1 MSGAP
6 ARDEDVEH
14 GQGPLFRDV
23 ANPQHGLPEAPIG
36 RDDAGHLSSDC
47 RHDLVKRLGFLKL
60 LSTQQGGYVRSICAD
75 GGVEVHVGVPGH
87 EDSNLGAL
95 NQLCDRL
102 GAIEGRELPRLQPV
116 VADRDINVLR
126 RHVSNKFLDRRIS
139 AVGRDHVEA
148 VILEMHPGG
157 ASVLLV
163 VVDDEDSTDRHI
175 VSVGVIEPR
184 SPSAWSTARAARVHS
199 SRQRVDGRPE
209 AGVPARLTDARL
221 RLPTSSNGQGRCAG
235 RSRLI
240 EVTPTPLPRDD
251 GLDEVVVD
259 RRSTSMEVGQSISDP
274 ARGRLV
280 RAGQPC
286 PNVVS
291 GKMRSV
297 TGTIHTVLDRLRSEA
312 LDERDKGGK
321 FERLIR
327 AYLTSD
333 PEWKARFSDVWLW
346 SDWPERAGRPDTG
359 IDLVAANADDGG
371 LTAIQCKFY
380 APGRTVGKADI
391 DSFISASASSQFTR
405 RIVFDTA
412 AGWSANAEETLAGG
426 VAQRVDI
433 GYLADAAIDWDQ
445 FSWTTPE
452 IVVPTGKKAL
462 RPHQQKA
469 LDDVRAGFAEHDRGQ
484 LVMACGTGKTFTSL
498 RIAEDLVGAS
508 GTVLFLV
515 PSIQLLSQSL
525 REWMANAEVDI
536 APYAVCS
543 DVRVGRRAPS
553 DDADQL
559 PIDLTEPASTDPQT
573 LLTRFEKG
581 EQATGRMRVVFCT
594 YQSIDVV
601 VRAQERGLPSFDL
614 VVCDEAHRTT
624 GVTIADGDESTFVRV
639 HDADALKATKRLYMT
654 ATPRVFGEEVKRKAT
669 DADAVLADMGD
680 VEVFGPELHRLG
692 FGQAVEADLLTD
704 YKVLVL
710 AVDEKY
716 VAENFQ
722 QAMANSGEIQ
732 LDQAAKLIGCWNGLA
747 KNFGPETGAPTAG
760 DRAPMRTAVAFAQHI
775 KASKAAAAAF
785 PDLADRAQLD
795 APEDRP
801 RLRVQAAHV
810 DGTMGVH
817 ERNTHLAWL
826 KATAPDGVCR
836 VLTNA
841 RCLSEGVDVPALDA
855 VLFLTPRGSQVDV
868 VQSVGRVMRKAPGK
882 ELGYIVLPVVVPSGI
897 APEEALRDN
906 ERYKV
911 VWQVLQALRS
921 HDDRF
926 HAMVNQIELNKRKPD
941 TIEIVTVTGRPDDD
955 GVTVPDPGQPMRKT
969 TEQLLMEFPADEFR
983 DAMYARIVAK
993 VGERRYWETWAKD
1006 IADIAA
1012 AHVTRIKG
1020 LLATPGPAADE
1031 FEHFV
1036 AGLRGNLNDSIT
1048 DHAAIDML
1056 AQHLITRPV
1065 FEALFAHSSFLAGNP
1080 VARTMENMLAVLD
1093 AHAVGAENE
1102 TLEGFYDTVR
1112 KRVAGVDNAAGKQRV
1127 LVELYDK
1134 FFATAFPKTVAKL
1147 GIVYTPVEIVDFI
1160 LRSADEVLRAEF
1172 GQGLTDEGVHVLDPF
1187 TGTGTF
1193 LVRLLQSGLVEP
1205 HDLARKYANE
1215 LHANEI
1221 LLLAYYIAAANI
1233 ETTFEELEGTPQ
1245 PFPGLVLTDSFQS
1258 WEDGDQQDFDV
1269 IPENNERLKRQ
1280 KRLPIQV
1287 IVGNPPYS
1295 VGQDNANDNNQNEKY
1310 PTLDGQIR
1318 RTYAARGSKEARS
1331 LYDSYIRAI
1340 KWATL
1345 RISKRGIVAFVTN
1358 GGFLES
1364 NTADGMRKTL
1374 AEEFSAIHV
1383 FNLRGNQRAS
1393 NWRAEGGKV
1402 FGVGSKATVAIVL
1415 LVKREDSAGPAVI
1428 RYTDVGDYM
1437 TTEQKLAEVA
1447 AAGSFRGLSP
1457 ITISTNEHGDW
1468 LTHRREDFARFSP
1481 LGAKEGGEPLFAE
1494 YTLGL
1499 GTNRDVWVYNFSR
1512 QRLGEHMAKSVRT
1525 YSNALRGDLS
1535 TRDTDIKWTATLEA
1549 LLRRGVPIELS
1560 TAPPRV
1566 ITYRPFQRQ
1575 YLYGDE
1581 RWIHRPGLVFE
1592 LFPAPALHN
1601 VGFLLT
1607 GVSSHAPFSAFV
1619 VDAPPD
1625 KHLLDTGQFF
1635 ARWRYEK
1642 VDESGMFDVHEG
1654 EVVDGY
1660 RRIDNI
1666 TDEALAT
1673 FTAAYPGESINKDD
1687 IFNYVYGLLHSP
1699 EYRETYAAD
1708 LKKMLPR
1715 IPFAKDFRAFADAG
1729 NQLAALHLR
1738 YETVEPYPLDGLD
1751 AAGLGGDADYG
1762 FFAVRDKKMS
1772 FGKPNAEQKAAGLR
1786 HDRSVIQ
1793 YNDRITLRGVPE
1805 EAYRYTLGSR
1815 SAIEWIIDRYWVK
1828 TDKASGIVNDPNDWS
1843 REVGDPRY
1851 IVDLLARIVTVS
1863 LETVRVVDS
1872 LPPLGVLHDG

>member
-1 MSGAP
+1 
-6 ARDEDVEH
+6 
-14 GQGPLFRDV
+14 
-23 ANPQHGLPEAPIG
+23 
-36 RDDAGHLSSDC
+36 
-47 RHDLVKRLGFLKL
+47 
-60 LSTQQGGYVRSICAD
+60 
-75 GGVEVHVGVPGH
+75 
-87 EDSNLGAL
+87 
-95 NQLCDRL
+95 
-102 GAIEGRELPRLQPV
+102 
-116 VADRDINVLR
+116 
-126 RHVSNKFLDRRIS
+126 
-139 AVGRDHVEA
+139 
-148 VILEMHPGG
+148 
-157 ASVLLV
+157 
-163 VVDDEDSTDRHI
+163 
-175 VSVGVIEPR
+175 
-184 SPSAWSTARAARVHS
+184 
-199 SRQRVDGRPE
+199 
-209 AGVPARLTDARL
+209 
-221 RLPTSSNGQGRCAG
+221 
-235 RSRLI
+235 
-240 EVTPTPLPRDD
+240 
-251 GLDEVVVD
+251 
-259 RRSTSMEVGQSISDP
+259 
-274 ARGRLV
+274 
-280 RAGQPC
+280 
-286 PNVVS
+286 
-291 GKMRSV
+291 MRSV
-297 TGTIHTVLDRLRSEA
+297 TGTIHAVLDRLRSES
-312 LDERDKGGK
+312 LDERDKGSK

-333 PEWKARFSDVWLW
+333 PEWKSRFSDVWLW

-380 APGRTVGKADI
+380 APGRTVAKADI
-391 DSFISASASSQFTR
+391 DSFVSASASSQFTR

-412 AGWSANAEETLAGG
+412 AGWSVNAEETLAGG

-462 RPHQQKA
+462 RPHQQEA
-469 LDDVRAGFAEHDRGQ
+469 LDDVRAGLAERDRGQ

-498 RIAEDLVGAS
+498 RIAEELVGAG

-536 APYAVCS
+536 RALAVCS

-573 LLTRFEKG
+573 LLTRF
-581 EQATGRMRVVFCT
+581 QAGTADGRMRVVFST

-601 VRAQERGLPSFDL
+601 TRAQELGLPDFDL
-614 VVCDEAHRTT
+614 VICDEAHRTT
-624 GVTIADGDESTFVRV
+624 GVTLADNDESAFVRV
-639 HDADALKATKRLYMT
+639 HDANALKAAKRLYMT
-654 ATPRVFGEEVKRKAT
+654 ATPRVFGEEVRRKAT

-680 VEVFGPELHRLG
+680 TEVFGPELHRLG

-747 KNFGPETGAPTAG
+747 KHFGPVATDGEAPA
-760 DRAPMRTAVAFAQHI
+760 DKVPMRTAVAFAQHI

-785 PDLADRAQLD
+785 PDLADRAQID

-826 KATAPDGVCR
+826 KDSHTTGVCR

-882 ELGYIVLPVVVPSGI
+882 ELGYIVLPVVVPSGV

-926 HAMVNQIELNKRKPD
+926 HALVNQIELNKHKPD
-941 TIEIVTVTGRPDDD
+941 KIEIVTITDPTDGD
-955 GVTVPDPGQPMRKT
+955 GVTVPDPDQPAQKS
-969 TEQLLMEFPADEFR
+969 TEQLLMEFPVNQFR

-993 VGERRYWETWAKD
+993 VGERRYWESWAKD

-1020 LLATPGPAADE
+1020 LLAAPGPAATE

-1048 DHAAIDML
+1048 DDAAIDML

-1080 VARTMENMLAVLD
+1080 VARTMENMLVVLD

-1102 TLEGFYDTVR
+1102 TLEGFYDSVR

-1134 FFATAFPKTVAKL
+1134 FFATAFPKTVSKL

-1172 GQGLTDEGVHVLDPF
+1172 GQGLTEEGVHVLDPF

-1193 LVRLLQSGLVEP
+1193 LVRLLQSGLIEP

-1258 WEDGDQQDFDV
+1258 WEDGDQQDLDV
-1269 IPENNERLKRQ
+1269 IPENNARLKRQ

-1295 VGQDNANDNNQNEKY
+1295 SGQDSANDDNANEKY
-1310 PTLDGQIR
+1310 PTLDAAIR
-1318 RTYAARGSKEARS
+1318 DTYAARSTATNKNS

-1345 RISKRGIVAFVTN
+1345 RIQERGIVAFVTN
-1358 GGFLES
+1358 GGFLDS
-1364 NTADGMRKTL
+1364 NTADGMRQTV
-1374 AEEFSAIHV
+1374 ADEFSAIHV
-1383 FNLRGNQRAS
+1383 FNLRGNQRTAGEQS
-1393 NWRAEGGKV
+1393 RREGGKV
-1402 FGVGSKATVAIVL
+1402 FGAGSRATVAITL
-1415 LVKREDSAGPAVI
+1415 LVKKSDAVGPATI
-1428 RYTDVGDYM
+1428 YYTDVGDYL
-1437 TTEQKLAEVA
+1437 TREQKLARVA
-1447 AAGSFRGLSP
+1447 EARSLGDLASAA
-1457 ITISTNEHGDW
+1457 ITPNRHGDW
-1468 LTHRREDFARFSP
+1468 LYQRAEDF
-1481 LGAKEGGEPLFAE
+1481 GAFTPIEKIFAVQSGGLK
-1494 YTLGL
+1494 
-1499 GTNRDVWVYNFSR
+1499 TNRDAWVYNFGR
-1512 QRLGEHMAKSVRT
+1512 GAVEASVRKLLASYNDGLASGSRT
-1525 YSNALRGDLS
+1525 TDPALIAWSGS
-1535 TRDTDIKWTATLEA
+1535 LEA
-1549 LLRRGVPIELS
+1549 AHARGQQLS
-1560 TAPPRV
+1560 FSSQASV
-1566 ITYRPFQRQ
+1566 NAIYRPFTKVVCYRDDA
-1575 YLYGDE
+1575 LIE
-1581 RWIHRPGLVFE
+1581 RRYRIPN
-1592 LFPAPALHN
+1592 LFPDRQAAN
-1601 VGFLLT
+1601 VGVYQV
-1607 GVSSHAPFSAFV
+1607 GSGSAVPFSVLALDV
-1619 VDAPPD
+1619 VPD
-1625 KHLLDTGQFF
+1625 LHVTGAGSGGQFF

-1642 VDESGMFDVHEG
+1642 VDASGMFDVHGDG

-1666 TDEALAT
+1666 TDEALAA
-1673 FTAAYPGESINKDD
+1673 FTVAYAGESLSKDD
-1687 IFNYVYGLLHSP
+1687 IFDYVYGLLHSP

-1715 IPFAKDFRAFADAG
+1715 IPFVADFRAFADAG
-1729 NQLAALHLR
+1729 RQLAELHLG
-1738 YETVEPYPLDGLD
+1738 YETAKPYPLEGLD
-1751 AAGLGGDADYG
+1751 MTGPGGEADYG
-1762 FFAVRDKKMS
+1762 FFAVRDKKMA
-1772 FGKPNAEQKAAGLR
+1772 FGKPSVEQKAAGLR

-1793 YNDRITLRGVPE
+1793 YNDRITLRGVPD

-1851 IVDLLARIVTVS
+1851 IVNLLARIVTVS
-1863 LETVRVVDS
+1863 LETIRVVDS
-1872 LPPLGVLHDG
+1872 LPPLDVRHDA